1 MTWDLGNQK
10 PLKREPVNQQVLEL
24 EGYLEDVKAKI
35 WLYKFLKENV
45 TFTTEL
51 LTGIELFPFQHMAVK
66 AMMENDY
73 FLGIWSRGMSK
84 CSHYESLVWSERGL
98 KKIID
103 LNIGDKVYTEDG
115 SLQKVINKTIN
126 DEDKTYKITTQH
138 GFISEGLDYHRVL
151 VLTKDLEK
159 VWKFSKDIAEGE
171 YLICRKNFGLNKIQ
185 KNIFDGFKFQNDV
198 KNNNKPKE
206 LNIYGPSLKE
216 WYYFFGLLI
225 GDGCMLE
232 KPYGVSITSID
243 EETKTFLSKFCERL
257 NIHLSKMG
265 NNKDFRLYSKELYF
279 LLTHLGFKKVLAY
292 EKIIPEILLDNSQ
305 ECLTELIK
313 GLFDTD
319 GYASITRNKKK
330 NSITGRIGFT
340 STSKTLANQVHNLLL
355 QFSIVG
361 TNKIS
366 FKGGV
371 SKFQTGEH
379 ECRKAWSVRVTN
391 SLDVRAFYEKI
402 GFNINRKQAKL
413 KELLDNKTFEPC
425 EYLPLVGCYLA
436 KLHKAKSKEGVVFT
450 PNMSKLKIKQAIDRE
465 LLEKDL
471 EWVLEDNLFLSKVE
485 SIEESKAVTVD
496 ITVENKHCYI
506 SDGIVNHN
514 SFSTGIFA
522 LLDAC
527 LNQGVHIGIISKSFR
542 QSKMIFRKI
551 EDIAQDKKAELFQQC
566 IGKVSKSNDEWS
578 MQIGKSRITALPLG
592 DGEKLRGFRFQ
603 RIIID
608 ELLLMPEKV
617 LNEVIMPFLAVVENP
632 TERQRIKDAEDAMI
646 EAGKMTEEE
655 RTEWPSNKMIGLSS
669 ASYKFEYLYK
679 MYQAYENMIFNPGA
693 KNQGRRCIMQFS
705 YDCAPKAL
713 YDENLISQAR
723 GTMSQSQIDREFN
736 AQFTDDSAGYF
747 KISKMAECTIE
758 DGESPAVEVAGEEG
772 AEYILAFDP
781 SWSESETS
789 DDFAIQ
795 VIKLL
800 PEEKKGVV
808 VHSYAL
814 PGTNLKKHIIYF
826 KYLLDHFNIIMI
838 VGDYN
843 GGVQFIN
850 SCNES
855 DIFKKEKLE
864 IGVFEAG
871 LDNPHEYVKDLK
883 EARRNY
889 NLSNKKI
896 CHSRKSV
903 SVWTRSANEMLQ
915 TAFDRKKLYFAATA
929 MDDNY
934 SMQKAKKIPIK
945 DLKFSKYEDEKNV
958 GAKMI
963 DFIEHQKDMIDLTKA
978 ECALI
983 QVSTS
988 AGGTQ
993 SFDLPSNLKR
1003 QKGVDR
1009 PRKDS
1014 YSALVLGNW
1023 GMNIYYDMMNV
1034 PEETNHGFT
1043 PMFI

>member
-1 MTWDLGNQK
+1 MTWDIGNQK
-10 PLKREPVNQQVLEL
+10 PLKRESVNKDIMEL
-24 EGYLEDVKAKI
+24 DGFLQETKAKL

-84 CSHYESLVWSERGL
+84 
-98 KKIID
+98 
-103 LNIGDKVYTEDG
+103 
-115 SLQKVINKTIN
+115 
-126 DEDKTYKITTQH
+126 
-138 GFISEGLDYHRVL
+138 
-151 VLTKDLEK
+151 
-159 VWKFSKDIAEGE
+159 
-171 YLICRKNFGLNKIQ
+171 
-185 KNIFDGFKFQNDV
+185 
-198 KNNNKPKE
+198 
-206 LNIYGPSLKE
+206 
-216 WYYFFGLLI
+216 
-225 GDGCMLE
+225 
-232 KPYGVSITSID
+232 
-243 EETKTFLSKFCERL
+243 
-257 NIHLSKMG
+257 
-265 NNKDFRLYSKELYF
+265 
-279 LLTHLGFKKVLAY
+279 
-292 EKIIPEILLDNSQ
+292 
-305 ECLTELIK
+305 
-313 GLFDTD
+313 
-319 GYASITRNKKK
+319 
-330 NSITGRIGFT
+330 
-340 STSKTLANQVHNLLL
+340 
-355 QFSIVG
+355 
-361 TNKIS
+361 
-366 FKGGV
+366 
-371 SKFQTGEH
+371 
-379 ECRKAWSVRVTN
+379 
-391 SLDVRAFYEKI
+391 
-402 GFNINRKQAKL
+402 
-413 KELLDNKTFEPC
+413 
-425 EYLPLVGCYLA
+425 
-436 KLHKAKSKEGVVFT
+436 
-450 PNMSKLKIKQAIDRE
+450 
-465 LLEKDL
+465 
-471 EWVLEDNLFLSKVE
+471 
-485 SIEESKAVTVD
+485 
-496 ITVENKHCYI
+496 
-506 SDGIVNHN
+506 

-522 LLDAC
+522 LLDAM

-551 EDIAQDKKAELFQQC
+551 EEISLDKKAELFRQC

-617 LNEVIMPFLAVVENP
+617 LNEVITPFLAVVENP
-632 TERQRIKDAEDAMI
+632 TERQKIKDAEDAMI
-646 EAGKMTEEE
+646 KAGKMTEEE
-655 RTEWPSNKMIGLSS
+655 RKEWPSNKMIGLSS

-679 MYQAYENMIFNPGA
+679 LYQQYENMIFNPGA

-713 YDENLISQAR
+713 YDENLISQAK

-747 KISKMAECTIE
+747 KISKMADCTIL
-758 DGESPAVEVAGEEG
+758 DGESPAVEVAGEPG
-772 AEYILAFDP
+772 SEYILAFDP

-800 PEEKKGVV
+800 PEQKKGVV

-814 PGTNLKKHIIYF
+814 PGTNLKKHMTYF

-855 DIFKKEKLE
+855 DMFKKEKLQ
-864 IGVFEAG
+864 IGVFDSK
-871 LDNPHEYVKDLK
+871 LDNPQDYNRDLR
-883 EARRNY
+883 EARRGY
-889 NLSNKKI
+889 NKSSNTI
-896 CHSRKSV
+896 CILRKPV
-903 SVWTRSANEMLQ
+903 SIWIRNANEMLQ
-915 TAFDRKKLYFAATA
+915 TAFDRKKIYFAATA

-934 SMQKAKKIPIK
+934 SLQKSKKIPIK
-945 DLKFSKYEDEKNV
+945 SLKFSKYEDEKNI

-963 DFIEHQKDMIDLTKA
+963 EFIEHQKDMIDLTKA

-988 AGGTQ
+988 AGGNQ

-1023 GMNIYYDMMNV
+1023 GMNIYYDMMEI
-1034 PEETNHGFT
+1034 PENENSGFV

>member
-1 MTWDLGNQK
+1 MSWDVGNQK
-10 PLKREPVNQQVLEL
+10 PLKKEDVNKQVMEL
-24 EGYLEDVKAKI
+24 EGYLEDTKAKI

-45 TFTTEL
+45 TFTTQL

-84 CSHYESLVWSERGL
+84 
-98 KKIID
+98 
-103 LNIGDKVYTEDG
+103 
-115 SLQKVINKTIN
+115 
-126 DEDKTYKITTQH
+126 
-138 GFISEGLDYHRVL
+138 
-151 VLTKDLEK
+151 
-159 VWKFSKDIAEGE
+159 
-171 YLICRKNFGLNKIQ
+171 
-185 KNIFDGFKFQNDV
+185 
-198 KNNNKPKE
+198 
-206 LNIYGPSLKE
+206 
-216 WYYFFGLLI
+216 
-225 GDGCMLE
+225 
-232 KPYGVSITSID
+232 
-243 EETKTFLSKFCERL
+243 
-257 NIHLSKMG
+257 
-265 NNKDFRLYSKELYF
+265 
-279 LLTHLGFKKVLAY
+279 
-292 EKIIPEILLDNSQ
+292 
-305 ECLTELIK
+305 
-313 GLFDTD
+313 
-319 GYASITRNKKK
+319 
-330 NSITGRIGFT
+330 
-340 STSKTLANQVHNLLL
+340 
-355 QFSIVG
+355 
-361 TNKIS
+361 
-366 FKGGV
+366 
-371 SKFQTGEH
+371 
-379 ECRKAWSVRVTN
+379 
-391 SLDVRAFYEKI
+391 
-402 GFNINRKQAKL
+402 
-413 KELLDNKTFEPC
+413 
-425 EYLPLVGCYLA
+425 
-436 KLHKAKSKEGVVFT
+436 
-450 PNMSKLKIKQAIDRE
+450 
-465 LLEKDL
+465 
-471 EWVLEDNLFLSKVE
+471 
-485 SIEESKAVTVD
+485 
-496 ITVENKHCYI
+496 
-506 SDGIVNHN
+506 

-522 LLDAC
+522 LLDAM

-566 IGKVSKSNDEWS
+566 IGKVTKSNDEWS

-646 EAGKMTEEE
+646 KAGKMTEEE

-713 YDENLISQAR
+713 YDENLISQAK

-747 KISKMAECTIE
+747 KISKMADCTIV
-758 DGESPAVEVAGEEG
+758 DGESPCVEVAGDPD
-772 AEYILAFDP
+772 AEYIMAFDP

-795 VIKLL
+795 IIKLI
-800 PEEKKGVV
+800 PEQKKGVI

-814 PGTNLKKHIIYF
+814 PGTNLKKHIIYM
-826 KYLLDHFNIIMI
+826 KYLLQHFNIIMI
-838 VGDYN
+838 AGDYN

-855 DIFKKEKLE
+855 DIFKKEKLK
-864 IGVFEAG
+864 IGVFDA
-871 LDNPHEYVKDLK
+871 DFNNPHDYQKDLR
-883 EARRNY
+883 EARRQY
-889 NLSNKKI
+889 NVNSGTI
-896 CHSRKSV
+896 CILRKPV
-903 SVWTRSANEMLQ
+903 SVWIRNANEMLQ
-915 TAFDRKKLYFAATA
+915 TAFDRKKIYFAATA

-963 DFIEHQKDMIDLTKA
+963 EFIEHQKDMIDLTKA

-983 QVSTS
+983 QVTSS

-1023 GMNIYYDMMNV
+1023 GMNIYYDMMDV
-1034 PEETNHGFT
+1034 PQEDNTTFT

>member
-1 MTWDLGNQK
+1 MSWYTGNQK
-10 PLKREPVNQQVLEL
+10 PLKSEPTNQQVMEL
-24 EGYLEDVKAKI
+24 DGFLQETKAKI

-84 CSHYESLVWSERGL
+84 
-98 KKIID
+98 
-103 LNIGDKVYTEDG
+103 
-115 SLQKVINKTIN
+115 
-126 DEDKTYKITTQH
+126 
-138 GFISEGLDYHRVL
+138 
-151 VLTKDLEK
+151 
-159 VWKFSKDIAEGE
+159 
-171 YLICRKNFGLNKIQ
+171 
-185 KNIFDGFKFQNDV
+185 
-198 KNNNKPKE
+198 
-206 LNIYGPSLKE
+206 
-216 WYYFFGLLI
+216 
-225 GDGCMLE
+225 
-232 KPYGVSITSID
+232 
-243 EETKTFLSKFCERL
+243 
-257 NIHLSKMG
+257 
-265 NNKDFRLYSKELYF
+265 
-279 LLTHLGFKKVLAY
+279 
-292 EKIIPEILLDNSQ
+292 
-305 ECLTELIK
+305 
-313 GLFDTD
+313 
-319 GYASITRNKKK
+319 
-330 NSITGRIGFT
+330 
-340 STSKTLANQVHNLLL
+340 
-355 QFSIVG
+355 
-361 TNKIS
+361 
-366 FKGGV
+366 
-371 SKFQTGEH
+371 
-379 ECRKAWSVRVTN
+379 
-391 SLDVRAFYEKI
+391 
-402 GFNINRKQAKL
+402 
-413 KELLDNKTFEPC
+413 
-425 EYLPLVGCYLA
+425 
-436 KLHKAKSKEGVVFT
+436 
-450 PNMSKLKIKQAIDRE
+450 
-465 LLEKDL
+465 
-471 EWVLEDNLFLSKVE
+471 
-485 SIEESKAVTVD
+485 
-496 ITVENKHCYI
+496 
-506 SDGIVNHN
+506 

-522 LLDAC
+522 LLDAM
-527 LNQGVHIGIISKSFR
+527 LNQGEHIGIISKSFR

-551 EDIAQDKKAELFQQC
+551 EEISKDKKAELFRQC

-578 MQIGKSRITALPLG
+578 MQIGSSRITALPLG

-632 TERQRIKDAEDAMI
+632 TERQKIKDAEDAMI
-646 EAGKMTEEE
+646 NAGKMTEEE

-679 MYQAYENMIFNPGA
+679 LYQQYENMIFNPGA

-713 YDENLISQAR
+713 YDENLISQAK

-747 KISKMAECTIE
+747 KISKMADCTIL
-758 DGESPAVEVAGEEG
+758 DGESPAVEIAGEPG
-772 AEYILAFDP
+772 SEYILAFDP

-800 PEEKKGVV
+800 PEQKKGVV

-814 PGTNLKKHIIYF
+814 PGTNLKKHITYF

-855 DIFKKEKLE
+855 DIFKKEKLQ
-864 IGVFEAG
+864 IGVFDSK
-871 LDNPHEYVKDLK
+871 LDNPQDYHKDLR
-883 EARRNY
+883 EARRGY
-889 NLSNKKI
+889 NKSSNTI
-896 CHSRKSV
+896 CILRKPV
-903 SVWTRSANEMLQ
+903 SIWIRNANEMLQ
-915 TAFDRKKLYFAATA
+915 TAFDRKKIYFAATA

-934 SMQKAKKIPIK
+934 SLQKSKKIPIK
-945 DLKFSKYEDEKNV
+945 SLKFSKYEDEKNI

-963 DFIEHQKDMIDLTKA
+963 EFIEHQKDMIDLTKA

-988 AGGTQ
+988 AGGNQ

-1023 GMNIYYDMMNV
+1023 GMNIYYDMMEI
-1034 PEETNHGFT
+1034 PENQNSGFT

>member
-10 PLKREPVNQQVLEL
+10 PLKKESINDQIMEL
-24 EGYLEDVKAKI
+24 DGYLDDVKAKL

-84 CSHYESLVWSERGL
+84 
-98 KKIID
+98 
-103 LNIGDKVYTEDG
+103 
-115 SLQKVINKTIN
+115 
-126 DEDKTYKITTQH
+126 
-138 GFISEGLDYHRVL
+138 
-151 VLTKDLEK
+151 
-159 VWKFSKDIAEGE
+159 
-171 YLICRKNFGLNKIQ
+171 
-185 KNIFDGFKFQNDV
+185 
-198 KNNNKPKE
+198 
-206 LNIYGPSLKE
+206 
-216 WYYFFGLLI
+216 
-225 GDGCMLE
+225 
-232 KPYGVSITSID
+232 
-243 EETKTFLSKFCERL
+243 
-257 NIHLSKMG
+257 
-265 NNKDFRLYSKELYF
+265 
-279 LLTHLGFKKVLAY
+279 
-292 EKIIPEILLDNSQ
+292 
-305 ECLTELIK
+305 
-313 GLFDTD
+313 
-319 GYASITRNKKK
+319 
-330 NSITGRIGFT
+330 
-340 STSKTLANQVHNLLL
+340 
-355 QFSIVG
+355 
-361 TNKIS
+361 
-366 FKGGV
+366 
-371 SKFQTGEH
+371 
-379 ECRKAWSVRVTN
+379 
-391 SLDVRAFYEKI
+391 
-402 GFNINRKQAKL
+402 
-413 KELLDNKTFEPC
+413 
-425 EYLPLVGCYLA
+425 
-436 KLHKAKSKEGVVFT
+436 
-450 PNMSKLKIKQAIDRE
+450 
-465 LLEKDL
+465 
-471 EWVLEDNLFLSKVE
+471 
-485 SIEESKAVTVD
+485 
-496 ITVENKHCYI
+496 
-506 SDGIVNHN
+506 

-522 LLDAC
+522 LLDAM

-551 EDIAQDKKAELFQQC
+551 EDISLDKKAELFQQC
-566 IGKVSKSNDEWS
+566 IGKVTKSNDEWS

-632 TERQRIKDAEDAMI
+632 TERQKIKDAEDAMI
-646 EAGKMTEEE
+646 KTGKMTEDE

-693 KNQGRRCIMQFS
+693 KNKGRRCIMQFS

-713 YDENLISQAR
+713 YDENLISQAK
-723 GTMSQSQIDREFN
+723 GSMSQSQIDREFN

-758 DGESPAVEVAGEEG
+758 DGQSPAVEVCGEEG
-772 AEYILAFDP
+772 SEYIMAFDP

-800 PEEKKGVV
+800 PEKKKGVV
-808 VHSYAL
+808 IHSYAL
-814 PGTNLKKHIIYF
+814 PGTNLKKHITYF
-826 KYLLDHFNIIMI
+826 KYILDHFNIIMI

-855 DIFKKEKLE
+855 DMFKKEKLE
-864 IGVFEAG
+864 IGVFDPK
-871 LDNPHEYVKDLK
+871 LDNPHDYEKDLRD
-883 EARRNY
+883 ARRSY
-889 NLSNKKI
+889 NKSSNTI
-896 CHSRKSV
+896 CILRKPV
-903 SVWTRSANEMLQ
+903 SNWIRSANEMLQ

-934 SMQKAKKIPIK
+934 STQRAKKIPIK
-945 DLKFSKYEDEKNV
+945 NLKFSKYEDEKNV

-963 DFIEHQKDMIDLTKA
+963 EFIEHQKDMIDLTKA

-983 QVSTS
+983 QVTSST
-988 AGGTQ
+988 GGTQ

-1023 GMNIYYDMMNV
+1023 GMNIYYDMIEI
-1034 PEETNHGFT
+1034 PEEQNYGFT

>member
-1 MTWDLGNQK
+1 MTWDIGNQK
-10 PLKREPVNQQVLEL
+10 PLKRESVNKDIMEL
-24 EGYLEDVKAKI
+24 DGFLQETKAKL

-84 CSHYESLVWSERGL
+84 
-98 KKIID
+98 
-103 LNIGDKVYTEDG
+103 
-115 SLQKVINKTIN
+115 
-126 DEDKTYKITTQH
+126 
-138 GFISEGLDYHRVL
+138 
-151 VLTKDLEK
+151 
-159 VWKFSKDIAEGE
+159 
-171 YLICRKNFGLNKIQ
+171 
-185 KNIFDGFKFQNDV
+185 
-198 KNNNKPKE
+198 
-206 LNIYGPSLKE
+206 
-216 WYYFFGLLI
+216 
-225 GDGCMLE
+225 
-232 KPYGVSITSID
+232 
-243 EETKTFLSKFCERL
+243 
-257 NIHLSKMG
+257 
-265 NNKDFRLYSKELYF
+265 
-279 LLTHLGFKKVLAY
+279 
-292 EKIIPEILLDNSQ
+292 
-305 ECLTELIK
+305 
-313 GLFDTD
+313 
-319 GYASITRNKKK
+319 
-330 NSITGRIGFT
+330 
-340 STSKTLANQVHNLLL
+340 
-355 QFSIVG
+355 
-361 TNKIS
+361 
-366 FKGGV
+366 
-371 SKFQTGEH
+371 
-379 ECRKAWSVRVTN
+379 
-391 SLDVRAFYEKI
+391 
-402 GFNINRKQAKL
+402 
-413 KELLDNKTFEPC
+413 
-425 EYLPLVGCYLA
+425 
-436 KLHKAKSKEGVVFT
+436 
-450 PNMSKLKIKQAIDRE
+450 
-465 LLEKDL
+465 
-471 EWVLEDNLFLSKVE
+471 
-485 SIEESKAVTVD
+485 
-496 ITVENKHCYI
+496 
-506 SDGIVNHN
+506 

-522 LLDAC
+522 LLDAM

-551 EDIAQDKKAELFQQC
+551 EEISLDKKAELFRQC

-578 MQIGKSRITALPLG
+578 MQIGSSRITALPLG

-617 LNEVIMPFLAVVENP
+617 LNEVITPFLAVVENP
-632 TERQRIKDAEDAMI
+632 TERQKIKDAEDAMI
-646 EAGKMTEEE
+646 KAGKMTEEE
-655 RTEWPSNKMIGLSS
+655 RKEWPSNKMIGLSS

-679 MYQAYENMIFNPGA
+679 LYQQYENMIFNPGA

-713 YDENLISQAR
+713 YDENLISQAK

-747 KISKMAECTIE
+747 KISKMADCTIL
-758 DGESPAVEVAGEEG
+758 DGESPAVEVAGEPG
-772 AEYILAFDP
+772 SEYILAFDP

-800 PEEKKGVV
+800 PEQKKGVV

-814 PGTNLKKHIIYF
+814 PGTNLKKHMTYF

-838 VGDYN
+838 VGEYN
-843 GGVQFIN
+843 GGVHFIN

-855 DIFKKEKLE
+855 DMFKKEKLQ
-864 IGVFEAG
+864 IGVFDSK
-871 LDNPHEYVKDLK
+871 LDNPQDYNRDLR
-883 EARRNY
+883 EARRGY
-889 NLSNKKI
+889 NKSSNTI
-896 CHSRKSV
+896 CILRKPV
-903 SVWTRSANEMLQ
+903 SIWIRNANEMLQ
-915 TAFDRKKLYFAATA
+915 TAFDRKKIYFAATA

-934 SMQKAKKIPIK
+934 SLQKSKKIPIK
-945 DLKFSKYEDEKNV
+945 SLKFSKYEDEKNI

-963 DFIEHQKDMIDLTKA
+963 EFIEHQKDMIDLTKA

-988 AGGTQ
+988 AGGNQ

-1023 GMNIYYDMMNV
+1023 GMNIYYDMMEI
-1034 PEETNHGFT
+1034 PENENSGFV

>member
-1 MTWDLGNQK
+1 MSWELGKQK
-10 PLKREPVNQQVLEL
+10 PLKREPINQQILDT
-24 EGYLEDVKAKI
+24 EGYLEDTKAKI
-35 WLYKFLKENV
+35 LLYKFLKDNV
-45 TFTTEL
+45 TFTTQL

-73 FLGIWSRGMSK
+73 FLGVWCLDENEYVLTRDGFKKIKNVSVGEQVRSRKELNIVSDKWANPKEDGLYIETASGESFKAKLGHRVLTYKDGEFEFKKIQDLTKDDYMPVKLGTEQWGDKDITKDSEIKNSPYLFYMLGYVLGDGWINEDGVNYCSECYEVHSTIKNFIDENGYKSYSRQRSENLSFYEYAIFNRKLVKYIENLGWDISKKSKDKVIADSLLEAPKNYLCALIGGLFDADGYASFLEMSSKVGLKSTSLEMLRQVKMLLNNMGVESNLRQSGENNGIPYYDLVLANDHNSLKKFQEYIDFIVPHKKQNLEKIISRSKTRNYQNKMVPGLGEMLKSEGSYKTIMGERGNWGNNFSQNRFDDVVNLSDEKSEILREIKEEGIVFSRIKTIEPCETVSVDITVEGEENYIGNGLVHHNSRGMSK
-84 CSHYESLVWSERGL
+84 
-98 KKIID
+98 
-103 LNIGDKVYTEDG
+103 
-115 SLQKVINKTIN
+115 
-126 DEDKTYKITTQH
+126 
-138 GFISEGLDYHRVL
+138 
-151 VLTKDLEK
+151 
-159 VWKFSKDIAEGE
+159 
-171 YLICRKNFGLNKIQ
+171 
-185 KNIFDGFKFQNDV
+185 
-198 KNNNKPKE
+198 
-206 LNIYGPSLKE
+206 
-216 WYYFFGLLI
+216 
-225 GDGCMLE
+225 
-232 KPYGVSITSID
+232 
-243 EETKTFLSKFCERL
+243 
-257 NIHLSKMG
+257 
-265 NNKDFRLYSKELYF
+265 
-279 LLTHLGFKKVLAY
+279 
-292 EKIIPEILLDNSQ
+292 
-305 ECLTELIK
+305 
-313 GLFDTD
+313 
-319 GYASITRNKKK
+319 
-330 NSITGRIGFT
+330 
-340 STSKTLANQVHNLLL
+340 
-355 QFSIVG
+355 
-361 TNKIS
+361 
-366 FKGGV
+366 
-371 SKFQTGEH
+371 
-379 ECRKAWSVRVTN
+379 
-391 SLDVRAFYEKI
+391 
-402 GFNINRKQAKL
+402 
-413 KELLDNKTFEPC
+413 
-425 EYLPLVGCYLA
+425 
-436 KLHKAKSKEGVVFT
+436 
-450 PNMSKLKIKQAIDRE
+450 
-465 LLEKDL
+465 
-471 EWVLEDNLFLSKVE
+471 
-485 SIEESKAVTVD
+485 
-496 ITVENKHCYI
+496 
-506 SDGIVNHN
+506 

-522 LLDAC
+522 LLDAM

-551 EDIAQDKKAELFQQC
+551 EDIAQDKKAELFRQC

-578 MQIGKSRITALPLG
+578 MQIGSSRITALPLG

-632 TERQRIKDAEDAMI
+632 TERQKIRDAEDAMI
-646 EAGKMTEEE
+646 AAGKMKEEE

-758 DGESPAVEVAGEEG
+758 DGESPSIEVAGEEG

-781 SWSESETS
+781 SWSESEAS

-800 PEEKKGVV
+800 PEQKKGVL

-814 PGTNLKKHIIYF
+814 PGTNLKKHMTYF
-826 KYLLDHFNIIMI
+826 KYILDHFNVIMI

-855 DIFKKEKLE
+855 DLFKKDKLK
-864 IGVFEAG
+864 IRTFDAG
-871 LDNPHEYVKDLK
+871 LDNPHDYTKDLK
-883 EARRNY
+883 EARRQY
-889 NLSNKKI
+889 NVSDNTI
-896 CHSRKSV
+896 CYLRKPT
-903 SVWTRSANEMLQ
+903 SVWIRNGNEMLQ
-915 TAFDRKKLYFAATA
+915 TAFDRKRLYFAATA

-945 DLKFSKYEDEKNV
+945 DLKFSKYEDEKNI

-983 QVSTS
+983 QVSS
-988 AGGTQ
+988 SSGGTQ

-1009 PRKDS
+1009 ARKDS

-1034 PEETNHGFT
+1034 PQESNQGFT

>member
-1 MTWDLGNQK
+1 MSWDIGNQK
-10 PLKREPVNQQVLEL
+10 RLKKEPINQQVMDL
-24 EGYLEDVKAKI
+24 EGYLEDTQAKI

-73 FLGIWSRGMSK
+73 FLGIWCLDENEYVLTRDGFKKIKNVSVGEQVHSRKELNIVSDKWTNPKEDGLYIKTASGESFKAKLGHRVLTYKDGEFEFKKIQDLTKDDCLPVKLGTEQWGDKDITKDSEIKNSPYLFYMLGYVLGDGWISEDGVNYCSECSEVQSAIKNFIDENGYKSYSRQRSENLSFYEYAIFNRKLVKYIENLGWDISKKSKDKVIADSLLEAPKNDLCALIGGLFDADGYASFLEMSSKVGLKSTALEMLRQVKMLLNNMGVESNLRQSGENNKIPYYDLVLANDYNSLKRFQEYIDFIVPHKKQNLEKIIARSKTRNYQNKMVPGLGEMLKSEGSYRTIMDERGNWGNNFSQNRFDDVVNLSDEKSEILRAIKQEGVVFSRIKTIEPCETVSVDITVEGEENYIGNGLVHHNSRGMSK
-84 CSHYESLVWSERGL
+84 
-98 KKIID
+98 
-103 LNIGDKVYTEDG
+103 
-115 SLQKVINKTIN
+115 
-126 DEDKTYKITTQH
+126 
-138 GFISEGLDYHRVL
+138 
-151 VLTKDLEK
+151 
-159 VWKFSKDIAEGE
+159 
-171 YLICRKNFGLNKIQ
+171 
-185 KNIFDGFKFQNDV
+185 
-198 KNNNKPKE
+198 
-206 LNIYGPSLKE
+206 
-216 WYYFFGLLI
+216 
-225 GDGCMLE
+225 
-232 KPYGVSITSID
+232 
-243 EETKTFLSKFCERL
+243 
-257 NIHLSKMG
+257 
-265 NNKDFRLYSKELYF
+265 
-279 LLTHLGFKKVLAY
+279 
-292 EKIIPEILLDNSQ
+292 
-305 ECLTELIK
+305 
-313 GLFDTD
+313 
-319 GYASITRNKKK
+319 
-330 NSITGRIGFT
+330 
-340 STSKTLANQVHNLLL
+340 
-355 QFSIVG
+355 
-361 TNKIS
+361 
-366 FKGGV
+366 
-371 SKFQTGEH
+371 
-379 ECRKAWSVRVTN
+379 
-391 SLDVRAFYEKI
+391 
-402 GFNINRKQAKL
+402 
-413 KELLDNKTFEPC
+413 
-425 EYLPLVGCYLA
+425 
-436 KLHKAKSKEGVVFT
+436 
-450 PNMSKLKIKQAIDRE
+450 
-465 LLEKDL
+465 
-471 EWVLEDNLFLSKVE
+471 
-485 SIEESKAVTVD
+485 
-496 ITVENKHCYI
+496 
-506 SDGIVNHN
+506 

-522 LLDAC
+522 LLDAMM
-527 LNQGVHIGIISKSFR
+527 NQGVHIGIISKSFR

-551 EDIAQDKKAELFQQC
+551 EDISQDPKAELFRQC

-632 TERQRIKDAEDAMI
+632 TERQKIKDAEDAMI

-679 MYQAYENMIFNPGA
+679 MYQAYENMVFNPGA
-693 KNQGRRCIMQFS
+693 KNEGRRCIMQFS

-772 AEYILAFDP
+772 SEYILAFDP
-781 SWSESETS
+781 SWSESEAS

-795 VIKLL
+795 LIKLI
-800 PEEKKGVV
+800 PEEKKGVI

-814 PGTNLKKHIIYF
+814 PGTNLKKHMTYF
-826 KYLLDHFNIIMI
+826 KYLMDHFNVIMI

-855 DIFKKEKLE
+855 DLFKRDKLE
-864 IGVFEAG
+864 IGVFDAG
-871 LDNPHEYVKDLK
+871 LDNPHDYIKDLK
-883 EARRNY
+883 EARRSY
-889 NLSNKKI
+889 NVSNKTI
-896 CHSRKSV
+896 CYLRKPT
-903 SVWTRSANEMLQ
+903 SVWIRNGNEMLQ

-934 SMQKAKKIPIK
+934 SIQKAKKIPIK
-945 DLKFSKYEDEKNV
+945 ELKFSKYEDEKNN

-963 DFIEHQKDMIDLTKA
+963 EFIEHQKDMIDLTKA

-983 QVSTS
+983 QVTSS

-1023 GMNIYYDMMNV
+1023 GMNIYYDMINIQ
-1034 PEETNHGFT
+1034 EESHSGFT

>member
-1 MTWDLGNQK
+1 MSWELGNQK
-10 PLKREPVNQQVLEL
+10 PLKREPINQQILET
-24 EGYLEDVKAKI
+24 EGYLDDTKAKI
-35 WLYKFLKENV
+35 LLYKFLKENV
-45 TFTTEL
+45 TFTTQL

-73 FLGIWSRGMSK
+73 FLGIWCLDENEYVLTRDGFKKIKNVSVGEQVRSRKGLNIVSDKWKNPKESGLYIETKSGESFKAKLGHRVLTYKNGEFKFKKIQELTKDDYLPIKLGTEQWGDEDVTKDSKIKNSQYLFYMLGYVLGDGWISKDGVNYCTECSEVHDTIKNFIDENGYKSYSRQRSKNLSFYEYAIFNRELVKFVESLGWDISKKSKDKVIADFLLEAPKNDLCALIGGLFDADGYASFLKTSSKVGLKSTALEMLRQVKMLLNNIGVESNLRQSGENNGVPYYDLVLANDHDSLKKFQKYIDFIVPHKKQNLEKIIARSETRNYQNKMVPSLGEMLKSEGSYKTVMGERGNWGYGFSQNRFGDAVNLSDEKSEILKAIKKEGVVFSKIKTIEPCQTVSVDITVQGEENYIGNGLVHHNSRGMSK
-84 CSHYESLVWSERGL
+84 
-98 KKIID
+98 
-103 LNIGDKVYTEDG
+103 
-115 SLQKVINKTIN
+115 
-126 DEDKTYKITTQH
+126 
-138 GFISEGLDYHRVL
+138 
-151 VLTKDLEK
+151 
-159 VWKFSKDIAEGE
+159 
-171 YLICRKNFGLNKIQ
+171 
-185 KNIFDGFKFQNDV
+185 
-198 KNNNKPKE
+198 
-206 LNIYGPSLKE
+206 
-216 WYYFFGLLI
+216 
-225 GDGCMLE
+225 
-232 KPYGVSITSID
+232 
-243 EETKTFLSKFCERL
+243 
-257 NIHLSKMG
+257 
-265 NNKDFRLYSKELYF
+265 
-279 LLTHLGFKKVLAY
+279 
-292 EKIIPEILLDNSQ
+292 
-305 ECLTELIK
+305 
-313 GLFDTD
+313 
-319 GYASITRNKKK
+319 
-330 NSITGRIGFT
+330 
-340 STSKTLANQVHNLLL
+340 
-355 QFSIVG
+355 
-361 TNKIS
+361 
-366 FKGGV
+366 
-371 SKFQTGEH
+371 
-379 ECRKAWSVRVTN
+379 
-391 SLDVRAFYEKI
+391 
-402 GFNINRKQAKL
+402 
-413 KELLDNKTFEPC
+413 
-425 EYLPLVGCYLA
+425 
-436 KLHKAKSKEGVVFT
+436 
-450 PNMSKLKIKQAIDRE
+450 
-465 LLEKDL
+465 
-471 EWVLEDNLFLSKVE
+471 
-485 SIEESKAVTVD
+485 
-496 ITVENKHCYI
+496 
-506 SDGIVNHN
+506 
-514 SFSTGIFA
+514 SFSSGIFA
-522 LLDAC
+522 MLDAC
-527 LNQGVHIGIISKSFR
+527 IHQGVHIGIISKSFR

-566 IGKVSKSNDEWS
+566 LGKVSKSNDEWS
-578 MQIGKSRITALPLG
+578 MQIGASRITALPLG

-632 TERQRIKDAEDAMI
+632 TERQKIRDAEDAMI
-646 EAGKMTEEE
+646 AAGKMKEEE

-679 MYQAYENMIFNPGA
+679 TYQAYENMIFNPGA

-758 DGESPAVEVAGEEG
+758 DGESPSIEVAGEEG

-781 SWSESETS
+781 SWSESEAS

-800 PEEKKGVV
+800 PEQKKGVL

-814 PGTNLKKHIIYF
+814 PGTNLKKHMTYF
-826 KYLLDHFNIIMI
+826 KYILDHFNVIMI

-855 DIFKKEKLE
+855 DLFKKDKLK
-864 IGVFEAG
+864 IRTFDAG
-871 LDNPHEYVKDLK
+871 LDNPHDYTKDLK
-883 EARRNY
+883 EARRQY
-889 NLSNKKI
+889 NVSDNTI
-896 CHSRKSV
+896 CYLRKPT
-903 SVWTRSANEMLQ
+903 SVWIRNGNEMLQ
-915 TAFDRKKLYFAATA
+915 TAFDRKRLYFAATA

-934 SMQKAKKIPIK
+934 SIQKAKKIPIK
-945 DLKFSKYEDEKNV
+945 DLKFSKYEDEKNI

-983 QVSTS
+983 QVSS
-988 AGGTQ
+988 SSGGTQ

-1009 PRKDS
+1009 ARKDS

-1034 PEETNHGFT
+1034 PQESNQGFT

>member
-1 MTWDLGNQK
+1 MTWDIGNQK
-10 PLKREPVNQQVLEL
+10 PLKRESVNKDIMEL
-24 EGYLEDVKAKI
+24 DGFLQETKAKL

-84 CSHYESLVWSERGL
+84 
-98 KKIID
+98 
-103 LNIGDKVYTEDG
+103 
-115 SLQKVINKTIN
+115 
-126 DEDKTYKITTQH
+126 
-138 GFISEGLDYHRVL
+138 
-151 VLTKDLEK
+151 
-159 VWKFSKDIAEGE
+159 
-171 YLICRKNFGLNKIQ
+171 
-185 KNIFDGFKFQNDV
+185 
-198 KNNNKPKE
+198 
-206 LNIYGPSLKE
+206 
-216 WYYFFGLLI
+216 
-225 GDGCMLE
+225 
-232 KPYGVSITSID
+232 
-243 EETKTFLSKFCERL
+243 
-257 NIHLSKMG
+257 
-265 NNKDFRLYSKELYF
+265 
-279 LLTHLGFKKVLAY
+279 
-292 EKIIPEILLDNSQ
+292 
-305 ECLTELIK
+305 
-313 GLFDTD
+313 
-319 GYASITRNKKK
+319 
-330 NSITGRIGFT
+330 
-340 STSKTLANQVHNLLL
+340 
-355 QFSIVG
+355 
-361 TNKIS
+361 
-366 FKGGV
+366 
-371 SKFQTGEH
+371 
-379 ECRKAWSVRVTN
+379 
-391 SLDVRAFYEKI
+391 
-402 GFNINRKQAKL
+402 
-413 KELLDNKTFEPC
+413 
-425 EYLPLVGCYLA
+425 
-436 KLHKAKSKEGVVFT
+436 
-450 PNMSKLKIKQAIDRE
+450 
-465 LLEKDL
+465 
-471 EWVLEDNLFLSKVE
+471 
-485 SIEESKAVTVD
+485 
-496 ITVENKHCYI
+496 
-506 SDGIVNHN
+506 

-522 LLDAC
+522 LLDAM

-551 EDIAQDKKAELFQQC
+551 EEISLDKKAELFRQC

-578 MQIGKSRITALPLG
+578 MQIGSSRITALPLG

-617 LNEVIMPFLAVVENP
+617 LNEVITPFLAVVENP
-632 TERQRIKDAEDAMI
+632 TERQKIKDAEDAMI
-646 EAGKMTEEE
+646 KAGKMTEEE
-655 RTEWPSNKMIGLSS
+655 RKEWPSNKMIGLSS

-679 MYQAYENMIFNPGA
+679 LYQQYENMIFNPGA

-713 YDENLISQAR
+713 YDENLISQAK

-747 KISKMAECTIE
+747 KISKMADCTIL
-758 DGESPAVEVAGEEG
+758 DGESPAVEVAGEPG
-772 AEYILAFDP
+772 SEYILAFDP

-800 PEEKKGVV
+800 PEQKKGVV

-814 PGTNLKKHIIYF
+814 PGTNLKKHMTYF

-855 DIFKKEKLE
+855 DMFKKEKLQ
-864 IGVFEAG
+864 IGVFDSK
-871 LDNPHEYVKDLK
+871 LDNPQDYNRDLR
-883 EARRNY
+883 EARRGY
-889 NLSNKKI
+889 NKSSNTI
-896 CHSRKSV
+896 CILRKPV
-903 SVWTRSANEMLQ
+903 SIWIRNANEMLQ
-915 TAFDRKKLYFAATA
+915 TAFDRKKIYFAATA

-934 SMQKAKKIPIK
+934 SLQKSKKIPIK
-945 DLKFSKYEDEKNV
+945 SLKFSKYEDEKNI

-963 DFIEHQKDMIDLTKA
+963 EFIEHQKDMIDLTKA

-988 AGGTQ
+988 AGGNQ

-1014 YSALVLGNW
+1014 YSALVLANW
-1023 GMNIYYDMMNV
+1023 GMNIYYDMMEI
-1034 PEETNHGFT
+1034 PENENSGFV

>member
-1 MTWDLGNQK
+1 MTWDIGNQK
-10 PLKREPVNQQVLEL
+10 PLKRESVNKDIMEL
-24 EGYLEDVKAKI
+24 DGFLQETKAKL

-84 CSHYESLVWSERGL
+84 
-98 KKIID
+98 
-103 LNIGDKVYTEDG
+103 
-115 SLQKVINKTIN
+115 
-126 DEDKTYKITTQH
+126 
-138 GFISEGLDYHRVL
+138 
-151 VLTKDLEK
+151 
-159 VWKFSKDIAEGE
+159 
-171 YLICRKNFGLNKIQ
+171 
-185 KNIFDGFKFQNDV
+185 
-198 KNNNKPKE
+198 
-206 LNIYGPSLKE
+206 
-216 WYYFFGLLI
+216 
-225 GDGCMLE
+225 
-232 KPYGVSITSID
+232 
-243 EETKTFLSKFCERL
+243 
-257 NIHLSKMG
+257 
-265 NNKDFRLYSKELYF
+265 
-279 LLTHLGFKKVLAY
+279 
-292 EKIIPEILLDNSQ
+292 
-305 ECLTELIK
+305 
-313 GLFDTD
+313 
-319 GYASITRNKKK
+319 
-330 NSITGRIGFT
+330 
-340 STSKTLANQVHNLLL
+340 
-355 QFSIVG
+355 
-361 TNKIS
+361 
-366 FKGGV
+366 
-371 SKFQTGEH
+371 
-379 ECRKAWSVRVTN
+379 
-391 SLDVRAFYEKI
+391 
-402 GFNINRKQAKL
+402 
-413 KELLDNKTFEPC
+413 
-425 EYLPLVGCYLA
+425 
-436 KLHKAKSKEGVVFT
+436 
-450 PNMSKLKIKQAIDRE
+450 
-465 LLEKDL
+465 
-471 EWVLEDNLFLSKVE
+471 
-485 SIEESKAVTVD
+485 
-496 ITVENKHCYI
+496 
-506 SDGIVNHN
+506 

-522 LLDAC
+522 LLDAM

-551 EDIAQDKKAELFQQC
+551 EEISLDKKAELFRQC

-578 MQIGKSRITALPLG
+578 MQIGSSRITALPLG

-617 LNEVIMPFLAVVENP
+617 LNEVITPFLAVVENP
-632 TERQRIKDAEDAMI
+632 TERQKIKDAEDAMI
-646 EAGKMTEEE
+646 KAGKMTEEE
-655 RTEWPSNKMIGLSS
+655 RKEWPSNKMIGLSS

-679 MYQAYENMIFNPGA
+679 LYQQYENMIFNPGA

-713 YDENLISQAR
+713 YDENLISQAK

-747 KISKMAECTIE
+747 KISKMADCTIL
-758 DGESPAVEVAGEEG
+758 DGESPAVEVAGEPG
-772 AEYILAFDP
+772 SEYILAFDP

-800 PEEKKGVV
+800 PEQKKGVV

-814 PGTNLKKHIIYF
+814 PGTNLKKHMTYF

-855 DIFKKEKLE
+855 DMFKKEKLQ
-864 IGVFEAG
+864 IGVFDSK
-871 LDNPHEYVKDLK
+871 LDNPQDYNRDLR
-883 EARRNY
+883 EARRGY
-889 NLSNKKI
+889 NKSSNTI
-896 CHSRKSV
+896 CILRKPV
-903 SVWTRSANEMLQ
+903 SIWIRNANEMFQ
-915 TAFDRKKLYFAATA
+915 TAFDRKKIYFAATA

-934 SMQKAKKIPIK
+934 SLQKSKKIPIK
-945 DLKFSKYEDEKNV
+945 SLKFSKYEDEKNI

-963 DFIEHQKDMIDLTKA
+963 EFIEHQKDMIDLTKA

-988 AGGTQ
+988 AGGNQ

-1023 GMNIYYDMMNV
+1023 GMNIYYDMMEI
-1034 PEETNHGFT
+1034 PENENSGFV

>member
-1 MTWDLGNQK
+1 MSWDIGNQK
-10 PLKREPVNQQVLEL
+10 RLKKEPINQQVMDL
-24 EGYLEDVKAKI
+24 EGYLEDTQAKI

-84 CSHYESLVWSERGL
+84 
-98 KKIID
+98 
-103 LNIGDKVYTEDG
+103 
-115 SLQKVINKTIN
+115 
-126 DEDKTYKITTQH
+126 
-138 GFISEGLDYHRVL
+138 
-151 VLTKDLEK
+151 
-159 VWKFSKDIAEGE
+159 
-171 YLICRKNFGLNKIQ
+171 
-185 KNIFDGFKFQNDV
+185 
-198 KNNNKPKE
+198 
-206 LNIYGPSLKE
+206 
-216 WYYFFGLLI
+216 
-225 GDGCMLE
+225 
-232 KPYGVSITSID
+232 
-243 EETKTFLSKFCERL
+243 
-257 NIHLSKMG
+257 
-265 NNKDFRLYSKELYF
+265 
-279 LLTHLGFKKVLAY
+279 
-292 EKIIPEILLDNSQ
+292 
-305 ECLTELIK
+305 
-313 GLFDTD
+313 
-319 GYASITRNKKK
+319 
-330 NSITGRIGFT
+330 
-340 STSKTLANQVHNLLL
+340 
-355 QFSIVG
+355 
-361 TNKIS
+361 
-366 FKGGV
+366 
-371 SKFQTGEH
+371 
-379 ECRKAWSVRVTN
+379 
-391 SLDVRAFYEKI
+391 
-402 GFNINRKQAKL
+402 
-413 KELLDNKTFEPC
+413 
-425 EYLPLVGCYLA
+425 
-436 KLHKAKSKEGVVFT
+436 
-450 PNMSKLKIKQAIDRE
+450 
-465 LLEKDL
+465 
-471 EWVLEDNLFLSKVE
+471 
-485 SIEESKAVTVD
+485 
-496 ITVENKHCYI
+496 
-506 SDGIVNHN
+506 

-522 LLDAC
+522 LLDAMM
-527 LNQGVHIGIISKSFR
+527 NQGVHIGIISKSFR

-551 EDIAQDKKAELFQQC
+551 EDISQDAKAELFKQC

-632 TERQRIKDAEDAMI
+632 TERQKIKDAEDAMI

-679 MYQAYENMIFNPGA
+679 MYQAYENMVFNPGA
-693 KNQGRRCIMQFS
+693 KNEGRRCIMQFS

-772 AEYILAFDP
+772 SEYILAFDP
-781 SWSESETS
+781 SWSESEAS

-795 VIKLL
+795 LIKLI
-800 PEEKKGVV
+800 PEEKKGVI

-814 PGTNLKKHIIYF
+814 PGTNLKKHMTYF
-826 KYLLDHFNIIMI
+826 KYLMDHFNVIMI

-855 DIFKKEKLE
+855 DLFKRDKLE
-864 IGVFEAG
+864 IGVFDAG
-871 LDNPHEYVKDLK
+871 LDNPHDYIKDLK
-883 EARRNY
+883 EARRSY
-889 NLSNKKI
+889 NVSNKTI
-896 CHSRKSV
+896 CYLRKPT
-903 SVWTRSANEMLQ
+903 SVWIRNGNEMLQ

-934 SMQKAKKIPIK
+934 SIQKAKKIPIK
-945 DLKFSKYEDEKNV
+945 ELKFSKYEDEKNN

-963 DFIEHQKDMIDLTKA
+963 EFIEHQKDMIDLTKA

-983 QVSTS
+983 QVTSS

-1023 GMNIYYDMMNV
+1023 GMNIYYDMINI
-1034 PEETNHGFT
+1034 PEESHSGFT

>member
-1 MTWDLGNQK
+1 MSWELGKQK
-10 PLKREPVNQQVLEL
+10 PLKREDVNKQVMDL
-24 EGYLEDVKAKI
+24 EGYLEDTKAKI

-45 TFTTEL
+45 TFTTQL

-73 FLGIWSRGMSK
+73 FLGIWCLDENEYVLTRDGFKKIKNISVGEKVRSRKELNVVSDKWTNPKEDGLYIQTESGESFKAKLGHKVLIYKDGEFEFKKIQDLTKDDYLPVKLATEQWGVKDITKDSEIKNSPYLFYMLGYVLGDGWINEDGVNYCSECSEVHSTIKNFIDDNGYKTYSRQRSENLSFYEYAIFNRELVKFVQSLDWDISKKSKEKVIPDSILEAPKNDLCALIGGLFDADGYASFLETSSKVGLKSTALEMLRQVKMLLNNMGVESNLRKSGENNGIPYYDLVLANDYNSLKRFQEYIDFIIPHKKQNLEKIIARSETRNYQNKMVPGLGEMLKSEGSYKTIMGERGNWGNNFSQNRFDNVANLSDEKSEILKAIKKEGVVFSRIKTIKPCETVSVDITVEGEENYIGNGLVHHNSRGMSK
-84 CSHYESLVWSERGL
+84 
-98 KKIID
+98 
-103 LNIGDKVYTEDG
+103 
-115 SLQKVINKTIN
+115 
-126 DEDKTYKITTQH
+126 
-138 GFISEGLDYHRVL
+138 
-151 VLTKDLEK
+151 
-159 VWKFSKDIAEGE
+159 
-171 YLICRKNFGLNKIQ
+171 
-185 KNIFDGFKFQNDV
+185 
-198 KNNNKPKE
+198 
-206 LNIYGPSLKE
+206 
-216 WYYFFGLLI
+216 
-225 GDGCMLE
+225 
-232 KPYGVSITSID
+232 
-243 EETKTFLSKFCERL
+243 
-257 NIHLSKMG
+257 
-265 NNKDFRLYSKELYF
+265 
-279 LLTHLGFKKVLAY
+279 
-292 EKIIPEILLDNSQ
+292 
-305 ECLTELIK
+305 
-313 GLFDTD
+313 
-319 GYASITRNKKK
+319 
-330 NSITGRIGFT
+330 
-340 STSKTLANQVHNLLL
+340 
-355 QFSIVG
+355 
-361 TNKIS
+361 
-366 FKGGV
+366 
-371 SKFQTGEH
+371 
-379 ECRKAWSVRVTN
+379 
-391 SLDVRAFYEKI
+391 
-402 GFNINRKQAKL
+402 
-413 KELLDNKTFEPC
+413 
-425 EYLPLVGCYLA
+425 
-436 KLHKAKSKEGVVFT
+436 
-450 PNMSKLKIKQAIDRE
+450 
-465 LLEKDL
+465 
-471 EWVLEDNLFLSKVE
+471 
-485 SIEESKAVTVD
+485 
-496 ITVENKHCYI
+496 
-506 SDGIVNHN
+506 

-522 LLDAC
+522 LLDAM

-551 EDIAQDKKAELFQQC
+551 EDIAQDKKAELFRQC

-578 MQIGKSRITALPLG
+578 MQIGSSRITALPLG

-632 TERQRIKDAEDAMI
+632 TERQKIRDAENAMI
-646 EAGKMTEEE
+646 AAGKMTEEE

-758 DGESPAVEVAGEEG
+758 DGESPSIEVAGEEG

-781 SWSESETS
+781 SWSESEAS

-800 PEEKKGVV
+800 PEQKKGVL

-814 PGTNLKKHIIYF
+814 PGTNLKKHMTYF
-826 KYLLDHFNIIMI
+826 KYILDHFNVIMI

-855 DIFKKEKLE
+855 DLFKKDKLK
-864 IGVFEAG
+864 IRTFDAG
-871 LDNPHEYVKDLK
+871 LDNPHDYTKDLK
-883 EARRNY
+883 EARRQY
-889 NLSNKKI
+889 NVSDNTI
-896 CHSRKSV
+896 CYLRKPT
-903 SVWTRSANEMLQ
+903 SVWIRNGNEMLQ
-915 TAFDRKKLYFAATA
+915 TAFDRKRLYFAATA

-945 DLKFSKYEDEKNV
+945 DLKFSKYEDEKNI

-983 QVSTS
+983 QVSS
-988 AGGTQ
+988 SNGGTQ

-1009 PRKDS
+1009 ARKDS

-1034 PEETNHGFT
+1034 PQESNQGFT

>member
-73 FLGIWSRGMSK
+73 FLGIWCLDENEYVLTKGGFKKIKNISVGEQVRSRKDLNIVSDKWTNPKEDGLYIKTESGESFKAKLGHKVLTYKDGEFEFKNIQDLTEDDHLPVKLGTEQWGNKDITKDSELKNSPYLFYMLGYVLGDGWINKDGVNYCTECSEVHSTIKNFIDENGYKSYSRQRSENLSFYEYAIFNRGLVKYIESLGWDISKKSKDKVIADSLLEAPKNDLCALIGGLFDADGYASFLKTSSKVGLKSAALEMLRQVKMLLNNMGVESNLRQSGENNGVPYYDLVLANDHDSLKKFQEYIDFIVPHKKQNLEKIIARSETRNYQNKMVPGLGEMLKSEGSYKTIMGERGNWGKNFSQNRFDDFVNLSDEKSKILKIIKEEGVVFSKVKAIEPCETVSVDITVEGEENYIGNGLVHHNSRGMSK
-84 CSHYESLVWSERGL
+84 
-98 KKIID
+98 
-103 LNIGDKVYTEDG
+103 
-115 SLQKVINKTIN
+115 
-126 DEDKTYKITTQH
+126 
-138 GFISEGLDYHRVL
+138 
-151 VLTKDLEK
+151 
-159 VWKFSKDIAEGE
+159 
-171 YLICRKNFGLNKIQ
+171 
-185 KNIFDGFKFQNDV
+185 
-198 KNNNKPKE
+198 
-206 LNIYGPSLKE
+206 
-216 WYYFFGLLI
+216 
-225 GDGCMLE
+225 
-232 KPYGVSITSID
+232 
-243 EETKTFLSKFCERL
+243 
-257 NIHLSKMG
+257 
-265 NNKDFRLYSKELYF
+265 
-279 LLTHLGFKKVLAY
+279 
-292 EKIIPEILLDNSQ
+292 
-305 ECLTELIK
+305 
-313 GLFDTD
+313 
-319 GYASITRNKKK
+319 
-330 NSITGRIGFT
+330 
-340 STSKTLANQVHNLLL
+340 
-355 QFSIVG
+355 
-361 TNKIS
+361 
-366 FKGGV
+366 
-371 SKFQTGEH
+371 
-379 ECRKAWSVRVTN
+379 
-391 SLDVRAFYEKI
+391 
-402 GFNINRKQAKL
+402 
-413 KELLDNKTFEPC
+413 
-425 EYLPLVGCYLA
+425 
-436 KLHKAKSKEGVVFT
+436 
-450 PNMSKLKIKQAIDRE
+450 
-465 LLEKDL
+465 
-471 EWVLEDNLFLSKVE
+471 
-485 SIEESKAVTVD
+485 
-496 ITVENKHCYI
+496 
-506 SDGIVNHN
+506 

-896 CHSRKSV
+896 CHLRKPV
-903 SVWTRSANEMLQ
+903 SVWIRNANEMLQ

-934 SMQKAKKIPIK
+934 SIQKAKKIPIK

-1034 PEETNHGFT
+1034 PEETNYGFT

>member
-1 MTWDLGNQK
+1 MSWEVGNQK
-10 PLKREPVNQQVLEL
+10 PLKREPVNQQIMDL
-24 EGYLEDVKAKI
+24 EGYLEDTKAKI

-45 TFTTEL
+45 TFTTQL

-84 CSHYESLVWSERGL
+84 
-98 KKIID
+98 
-103 LNIGDKVYTEDG
+103 
-115 SLQKVINKTIN
+115 
-126 DEDKTYKITTQH
+126 
-138 GFISEGLDYHRVL
+138 
-151 VLTKDLEK
+151 
-159 VWKFSKDIAEGE
+159 
-171 YLICRKNFGLNKIQ
+171 
-185 KNIFDGFKFQNDV
+185 
-198 KNNNKPKE
+198 
-206 LNIYGPSLKE
+206 
-216 WYYFFGLLI
+216 
-225 GDGCMLE
+225 
-232 KPYGVSITSID
+232 
-243 EETKTFLSKFCERL
+243 
-257 NIHLSKMG
+257 
-265 NNKDFRLYSKELYF
+265 
-279 LLTHLGFKKVLAY
+279 
-292 EKIIPEILLDNSQ
+292 
-305 ECLTELIK
+305 
-313 GLFDTD
+313 
-319 GYASITRNKKK
+319 
-330 NSITGRIGFT
+330 
-340 STSKTLANQVHNLLL
+340 
-355 QFSIVG
+355 
-361 TNKIS
+361 
-366 FKGGV
+366 
-371 SKFQTGEH
+371 
-379 ECRKAWSVRVTN
+379 
-391 SLDVRAFYEKI
+391 
-402 GFNINRKQAKL
+402 
-413 KELLDNKTFEPC
+413 
-425 EYLPLVGCYLA
+425 
-436 KLHKAKSKEGVVFT
+436 
-450 PNMSKLKIKQAIDRE
+450 
-465 LLEKDL
+465 
-471 EWVLEDNLFLSKVE
+471 
-485 SIEESKAVTVD
+485 
-496 ITVENKHCYI
+496 
-506 SDGIVNHN
+506 

-522 LLDAC
+522 LLDAM

-551 EDIAQDKKAELFQQC
+551 EDIAQDKKSELFRQC

-578 MQIGKSRITALPLG
+578 MQIGASRITALPLG

-632 TERQRIKDAEDAMI
+632 TERQKIKDAEDAMI
-646 EAGKMTEEE
+646 AAGKMTEEE

-772 AEYILAFDP
+772 AEYIMAFDP
-781 SWSESETS
+781 SWSESDAS

-800 PEEKKGVV
+800 PEQKKGVL

-814 PGTNLKKHIIYF
+814 PGTNLKKHIQYF
-826 KYLLDHFNIIMI
+826 KYILDNFNIVMI
-838 VGDYN
+838 AGDYN

-855 DIFKKEKLE
+855 DIFKKEKLK
-864 IGVFEAG
+864 IGMFDAAFN
-871 LDNPHEYVKDLK
+871 NPHDYVRDLK
-883 EARRNY
+883 EARREY
-889 NLSNKKI
+889 NLKSNVI
-896 CHSRKSV
+896 CHLRKPL
-903 SVWTRSANEMLQ
+903 SVWIRNANEMLQ
-915 TAFDRKKLYFAATA
+915 TAFDRKRLYFAATA

-934 SMQKAKKIPIK
+934 SMQRAKKIPIK
-945 DLKFSKYEDEKNV
+945 ELKFSKYEDEKNI

-963 DFIEHQKDMIDLTKA
+963 EFIEHQKDMIDLTKA

-983 QVSTS
+983 QVSSS

-1034 PEETNHGFT
+1034 PKESNQGFT

>member
-1 MTWDLGNQK
+1 MTWDIGNQK
-10 PLKREPVNQQVLEL
+10 PLKRESVNKDIMEL
-24 EGYLEDVKAKI
+24 DGFLQETKAKL

-84 CSHYESLVWSERGL
+84 
-98 KKIID
+98 
-103 LNIGDKVYTEDG
+103 
-115 SLQKVINKTIN
+115 
-126 DEDKTYKITTQH
+126 
-138 GFISEGLDYHRVL
+138 
-151 VLTKDLEK
+151 
-159 VWKFSKDIAEGE
+159 
-171 YLICRKNFGLNKIQ
+171 
-185 KNIFDGFKFQNDV
+185 
-198 KNNNKPKE
+198 
-206 LNIYGPSLKE
+206 
-216 WYYFFGLLI
+216 
-225 GDGCMLE
+225 
-232 KPYGVSITSID
+232 
-243 EETKTFLSKFCERL
+243 
-257 NIHLSKMG
+257 
-265 NNKDFRLYSKELYF
+265 
-279 LLTHLGFKKVLAY
+279 
-292 EKIIPEILLDNSQ
+292 
-305 ECLTELIK
+305 
-313 GLFDTD
+313 
-319 GYASITRNKKK
+319 
-330 NSITGRIGFT
+330 
-340 STSKTLANQVHNLLL
+340 
-355 QFSIVG
+355 
-361 TNKIS
+361 
-366 FKGGV
+366 
-371 SKFQTGEH
+371 
-379 ECRKAWSVRVTN
+379 
-391 SLDVRAFYEKI
+391 
-402 GFNINRKQAKL
+402 
-413 KELLDNKTFEPC
+413 
-425 EYLPLVGCYLA
+425 
-436 KLHKAKSKEGVVFT
+436 
-450 PNMSKLKIKQAIDRE
+450 
-465 LLEKDL
+465 
-471 EWVLEDNLFLSKVE
+471 
-485 SIEESKAVTVD
+485 
-496 ITVENKHCYI
+496 
-506 SDGIVNHN
+506 

-522 LLDAC
+522 LLDAM

-551 EDIAQDKKAELFQQC
+551 EEISLDKKAELFRQC

-578 MQIGKSRITALPLG
+578 MQIGSSRITALPLG

-617 LNEVIMPFLAVVENP
+617 LNEVITPFLAVVENP
-632 TERQRIKDAEDAMI
+632 TERQKIKDAEDAMI
-646 EAGKMTEEE
+646 KAGKMTEEE
-655 RTEWPSNKMIGLSS
+655 RKEWPSNKMIGLSS

-679 MYQAYENMIFNPGA
+679 LYQQYENMIFNPGA

-713 YDENLISQAR
+713 YDENLISQAK

-747 KISKMAECTIE
+747 KISKMADCTIL
-758 DGESPAVEVAGEEG
+758 DGESPAVEVAGEPG
-772 AEYILAFDP
+772 SEYILAFDP

-800 PEEKKGVV
+800 PEQKKGVV

-814 PGTNLKKHIIYF
+814 PGTNLKKHMTYF

-855 DIFKKEKLE
+855 DMFKKEKLQ
-864 IGVFEAG
+864 IGVFDSK
-871 LDNPHEYVKDLK
+871 LDNPQDYNRDLR
-883 EARRNY
+883 EARRGY
-889 NLSNKKI
+889 NKSSNTI
-896 CHSRKSV
+896 CILRKPV
-903 SVWTRSANEMLQ
+903 SIWIRNANEMLQ
-915 TAFDRKKLYFAATA
+915 TAFDRKKIYFAATA

-934 SMQKAKKIPIK
+934 SLQKSKKIPIK
-945 DLKFSKYEDEKNV
+945 SLKFSKYEDEKNI

-963 DFIEHQKDMIDLTKA
+963 EFIEHQKDMIDLTKA

-988 AGGTQ
+988 AGGNQ

-1023 GMNIYYDMMNV
+1023 GMNIYYDMMEI
-1034 PEETNHGFT
+1034 PENENSGFV

>member
-1 MTWDLGNQK
+1 MTWDIGNQK
-10 PLKREPVNQQVLEL
+10 PLKRESVNKDIMEL
-24 EGYLEDVKAKI
+24 DGFLQETKAKL

-84 CSHYESLVWSERGL
+84 
-98 KKIID
+98 
-103 LNIGDKVYTEDG
+103 
-115 SLQKVINKTIN
+115 
-126 DEDKTYKITTQH
+126 
-138 GFISEGLDYHRVL
+138 
-151 VLTKDLEK
+151 
-159 VWKFSKDIAEGE
+159 
-171 YLICRKNFGLNKIQ
+171 
-185 KNIFDGFKFQNDV
+185 
-198 KNNNKPKE
+198 
-206 LNIYGPSLKE
+206 
-216 WYYFFGLLI
+216 
-225 GDGCMLE
+225 
-232 KPYGVSITSID
+232 
-243 EETKTFLSKFCERL
+243 
-257 NIHLSKMG
+257 
-265 NNKDFRLYSKELYF
+265 
-279 LLTHLGFKKVLAY
+279 
-292 EKIIPEILLDNSQ
+292 
-305 ECLTELIK
+305 
-313 GLFDTD
+313 
-319 GYASITRNKKK
+319 
-330 NSITGRIGFT
+330 
-340 STSKTLANQVHNLLL
+340 
-355 QFSIVG
+355 
-361 TNKIS
+361 
-366 FKGGV
+366 
-371 SKFQTGEH
+371 
-379 ECRKAWSVRVTN
+379 
-391 SLDVRAFYEKI
+391 
-402 GFNINRKQAKL
+402 
-413 KELLDNKTFEPC
+413 
-425 EYLPLVGCYLA
+425 
-436 KLHKAKSKEGVVFT
+436 
-450 PNMSKLKIKQAIDRE
+450 
-465 LLEKDL
+465 
-471 EWVLEDNLFLSKVE
+471 
-485 SIEESKAVTVD
+485 
-496 ITVENKHCYI
+496 
-506 SDGIVNHN
+506 

-522 LLDAC
+522 LLDAM

-551 EDIAQDKKAELFQQC
+551 EEISLDKKAELFRQC

-578 MQIGKSRITALPLG
+578 MQIGSSRITALPLG

-617 LNEVIMPFLAVVENP
+617 LNEVITPFLAVVENP
-632 TERQRIKDAEDAMI
+632 TERQKIKDAEDAMI
-646 EAGKMTEEE
+646 KAGKMTEEE
-655 RTEWPSNKMIGLSS
+655 RKEWPSNKMIGLSS

-679 MYQAYENMIFNPGA
+679 LYQQYENMIFNPGA

-713 YDENLISQAR
+713 YDENLISQAK
-723 GTMSQSQIDREFN
+723 GEMSQSQIDREFN

-747 KISKMAECTIE
+747 KISKMADCTIL
-758 DGESPAVEVAGEEG
+758 DGESPAVEVAGEPG
-772 AEYILAFDP
+772 SEYILAFDP

-800 PEEKKGVV
+800 PEQKKGVV

-814 PGTNLKKHIIYF
+814 PGTNLKKHMTYF

-855 DIFKKEKLE
+855 DMFKKEKLQ
-864 IGVFEAG
+864 IGVFDSK
-871 LDNPHEYVKDLK
+871 LDNPQDYNRDLR
-883 EARRNY
+883 EARRGY
-889 NLSNKKI
+889 NKSSNTI
-896 CHSRKSV
+896 CILRKPV
-903 SVWTRSANEMLQ
+903 SIWIRNANEMLQ
-915 TAFDRKKLYFAATA
+915 TAFDRKKIYFAATA

-934 SMQKAKKIPIK
+934 SLQKSKKIPIK
-945 DLKFSKYEDEKNV
+945 SLKFSKYEDEKNI

-963 DFIEHQKDMIDLTKA
+963 EFIEHQKDMIDLTKA

-988 AGGTQ
+988 AGGNQ

-1023 GMNIYYDMMNV
+1023 GMNIYYDMMEI
-1034 PEETNHGFT
+1034 PENENSGFV

>member
-1 MTWDLGNQK
+1 MTWDIGNQK
-10 PLKREPVNQQVLEL
+10 PLKRESVNKDIMEL
-24 EGYLEDVKAKI
+24 DGFLQETKAKL

-84 CSHYESLVWSERGL
+84 
-98 KKIID
+98 
-103 LNIGDKVYTEDG
+103 
-115 SLQKVINKTIN
+115 
-126 DEDKTYKITTQH
+126 
-138 GFISEGLDYHRVL
+138 
-151 VLTKDLEK
+151 
-159 VWKFSKDIAEGE
+159 
-171 YLICRKNFGLNKIQ
+171 
-185 KNIFDGFKFQNDV
+185 
-198 KNNNKPKE
+198 
-206 LNIYGPSLKE
+206 
-216 WYYFFGLLI
+216 
-225 GDGCMLE
+225 
-232 KPYGVSITSID
+232 
-243 EETKTFLSKFCERL
+243 
-257 NIHLSKMG
+257 
-265 NNKDFRLYSKELYF
+265 
-279 LLTHLGFKKVLAY
+279 
-292 EKIIPEILLDNSQ
+292 
-305 ECLTELIK
+305 
-313 GLFDTD
+313 
-319 GYASITRNKKK
+319 
-330 NSITGRIGFT
+330 
-340 STSKTLANQVHNLLL
+340 
-355 QFSIVG
+355 
-361 TNKIS
+361 
-366 FKGGV
+366 
-371 SKFQTGEH
+371 
-379 ECRKAWSVRVTN
+379 
-391 SLDVRAFYEKI
+391 
-402 GFNINRKQAKL
+402 
-413 KELLDNKTFEPC
+413 
-425 EYLPLVGCYLA
+425 
-436 KLHKAKSKEGVVFT
+436 
-450 PNMSKLKIKQAIDRE
+450 
-465 LLEKDL
+465 
-471 EWVLEDNLFLSKVE
+471 
-485 SIEESKAVTVD
+485 
-496 ITVENKHCYI
+496 
-506 SDGIVNHN
+506 

-522 LLDAC
+522 LLDAM

-551 EDIAQDKKAELFQQC
+551 EEISLDKKAELFRQC

-578 MQIGKSRITALPLG
+578 MQIGSSRITALPLG

-617 LNEVIMPFLAVVENP
+617 LNEVITPFLAVVENP
-632 TERQRIKDAEDAMI
+632 TERQKIKDAEDAMI
-646 EAGKMTEEE
+646 KAGKMTEEE
-655 RTEWPSNKMIGLSS
+655 RKEWPSNKMIGLSS

-679 MYQAYENMIFNPGA
+679 LYQQYENIIFNPGA

-713 YDENLISQAR
+713 YDENLISQAK

-747 KISKMAECTIE
+747 KISKMADCTIL
-758 DGESPAVEVAGEEG
+758 DGESPAVEVAGEPG
-772 AEYILAFDP
+772 SEYILAFDP

-800 PEEKKGVV
+800 PEQKKGVV

-814 PGTNLKKHIIYF
+814 PGTNLKKHMTYF

-855 DIFKKEKLE
+855 DMFKKEKLQ
-864 IGVFEAG
+864 IGVFDSK
-871 LDNPHEYVKDLK
+871 LDNPQDYNRDLR
-883 EARRNY
+883 EARRGY
-889 NLSNKKI
+889 NKSSNTI
-896 CHSRKSV
+896 CILRKPV
-903 SVWTRSANEMLQ
+903 SIWIRNANEMLQ
-915 TAFDRKKLYFAATA
+915 TAFDRKKIYFAATA

-934 SMQKAKKIPIK
+934 SLQKSKKIPIK
-945 DLKFSKYEDEKNV
+945 SLKFSKYEDEKNI

-963 DFIEHQKDMIDLTKA
+963 EFIEHQKDMIDLTKA

-988 AGGTQ
+988 AGGNQ

-1023 GMNIYYDMMNV
+1023 GMNIYYDMMEI
-1034 PEETNHGFT
+1034 PENENSGFV

>member
-1 MTWDLGNQK
+1 MTWDTGNQK
-10 PLKREPVNQQVLEL
+10 PLKREPTNQQVMEL
-24 EGYLEDVKAKI
+24 DGFLQETKAKI

-84 CSHYESLVWSERGL
+84 
-98 KKIID
+98 
-103 LNIGDKVYTEDG
+103 
-115 SLQKVINKTIN
+115 
-126 DEDKTYKITTQH
+126 
-138 GFISEGLDYHRVL
+138 
-151 VLTKDLEK
+151 
-159 VWKFSKDIAEGE
+159 
-171 YLICRKNFGLNKIQ
+171 
-185 KNIFDGFKFQNDV
+185 
-198 KNNNKPKE
+198 
-206 LNIYGPSLKE
+206 
-216 WYYFFGLLI
+216 
-225 GDGCMLE
+225 
-232 KPYGVSITSID
+232 
-243 EETKTFLSKFCERL
+243 
-257 NIHLSKMG
+257 
-265 NNKDFRLYSKELYF
+265 
-279 LLTHLGFKKVLAY
+279 
-292 EKIIPEILLDNSQ
+292 
-305 ECLTELIK
+305 
-313 GLFDTD
+313 
-319 GYASITRNKKK
+319 
-330 NSITGRIGFT
+330 
-340 STSKTLANQVHNLLL
+340 
-355 QFSIVG
+355 
-361 TNKIS
+361 
-366 FKGGV
+366 
-371 SKFQTGEH
+371 
-379 ECRKAWSVRVTN
+379 
-391 SLDVRAFYEKI
+391 
-402 GFNINRKQAKL
+402 
-413 KELLDNKTFEPC
+413 
-425 EYLPLVGCYLA
+425 
-436 KLHKAKSKEGVVFT
+436 
-450 PNMSKLKIKQAIDRE
+450 
-465 LLEKDL
+465 
-471 EWVLEDNLFLSKVE
+471 
-485 SIEESKAVTVD
+485 
-496 ITVENKHCYI
+496 
-506 SDGIVNHN
+506 

-522 LLDAC
+522 LLDAM

-551 EDIAQDKKAELFQQC
+551 EEISKDKKAELFRQC

-578 MQIGKSRITALPLG
+578 MQIGSSRITALPLG

-632 TERQRIKDAEDAMI
+632 TERQKIKDAEDAMI
-646 EAGKMTEEE
+646 NAGKMTEEE

-679 MYQAYENMIFNPGA
+679 LYQQYENMIFNPGA

-713 YDENLISQAR
+713 YDENLISQAK

-747 KISKMAECTIE
+747 KISKMADCTIL
-758 DGESPAVEVAGEEG
+758 DGESPAVEVAGEPG
-772 AEYILAFDP
+772 SEYILAFDP

-800 PEEKKGVV
+800 PEQKKGVV

-814 PGTNLKKHIIYF
+814 PGTNLKKHITYF

-855 DIFKKEKLE
+855 DIFKKEKLQ
-864 IGVFEAG
+864 IGVFDSK
-871 LDNPHEYVKDLK
+871 LDNPQDYHKDLR
-883 EARRNY
+883 EARRGY
-889 NLSNKKI
+889 NKSSNTI
-896 CHSRKSV
+896 CILRKPV
-903 SVWTRSANEMLQ
+903 SIWIRTANEMLQ

-934 SMQKAKKIPIK
+934 SLQKSKKIPIK
-945 DLKFSKYEDEKNV
+945 NLKFSKYEDEKNI

-963 DFIEHQKDMIDLTKA
+963 EFIEHQKDMIDLTKA

-988 AGGTQ
+988 AGGNQ
-993 SFDLPSNLKR
+993 SIDLPSNLKR

-1023 GMNIYYDMMNV
+1023 GMNIYYDMMEI
-1034 PEETNHGFT
+1034 PENQNSGFT

>member
-1 MTWDLGNQK
+1 MTWDTGNQK
-10 PLKREPVNQQVLEL
+10 PLKREPTNQQIMEL
-24 EGYLEDVKAKI
+24 DGFLQETKAKI

-84 CSHYESLVWSERGL
+84 
-98 KKIID
+98 
-103 LNIGDKVYTEDG
+103 
-115 SLQKVINKTIN
+115 
-126 DEDKTYKITTQH
+126 
-138 GFISEGLDYHRVL
+138 
-151 VLTKDLEK
+151 
-159 VWKFSKDIAEGE
+159 
-171 YLICRKNFGLNKIQ
+171 
-185 KNIFDGFKFQNDV
+185 
-198 KNNNKPKE
+198 
-206 LNIYGPSLKE
+206 
-216 WYYFFGLLI
+216 
-225 GDGCMLE
+225 
-232 KPYGVSITSID
+232 
-243 EETKTFLSKFCERL
+243 
-257 NIHLSKMG
+257 
-265 NNKDFRLYSKELYF
+265 
-279 LLTHLGFKKVLAY
+279 
-292 EKIIPEILLDNSQ
+292 
-305 ECLTELIK
+305 
-313 GLFDTD
+313 
-319 GYASITRNKKK
+319 
-330 NSITGRIGFT
+330 
-340 STSKTLANQVHNLLL
+340 
-355 QFSIVG
+355 
-361 TNKIS
+361 
-366 FKGGV
+366 
-371 SKFQTGEH
+371 
-379 ECRKAWSVRVTN
+379 
-391 SLDVRAFYEKI
+391 
-402 GFNINRKQAKL
+402 
-413 KELLDNKTFEPC
+413 
-425 EYLPLVGCYLA
+425 
-436 KLHKAKSKEGVVFT
+436 
-450 PNMSKLKIKQAIDRE
+450 
-465 LLEKDL
+465 
-471 EWVLEDNLFLSKVE
+471 
-485 SIEESKAVTVD
+485 
-496 ITVENKHCYI
+496 
-506 SDGIVNHN
+506 

-522 LLDAC
+522 LLDAM

-551 EDIAQDKKAELFQQC
+551 EEISKDKKAELFRQC

-578 MQIGKSRITALPLG
+578 MQIGSSRITALPLG

-632 TERQRIKDAEDAMI
+632 TERQKIKDAEDAMI
-646 EAGKMTEEE
+646 NAGKMTEEE

-679 MYQAYENMIFNPGA
+679 LYQQYENMIFNPGA

-713 YDENLISQAR
+713 YDENLISQAK

-747 KISKMAECTIE
+747 KISKMADCTIL
-758 DGESPAVEVAGEEG
+758 DGESPAVEVAGELG
-772 AEYILAFDP
+772 SEYILAFDP

-800 PEEKKGVV
+800 PEQKKGVV

-814 PGTNLKKHIIYF
+814 PGTNLKKHITYF

-855 DIFKKEKLE
+855 DIFKKEKLQ
-864 IGVFEAG
+864 IGVFDSK
-871 LDNPHEYVKDLK
+871 LDNPQDYHKDLR
-883 EARRNY
+883 EARRGY
-889 NLSNKKI
+889 NKSSNTI
-896 CHSRKSV
+896 CILRKPV
-903 SVWTRSANEMLQ
+903 SIWIRTANEMLQ
-915 TAFDRKKLYFAATA
+915 TAFDRKKIYFAATA

-934 SMQKAKKIPIK
+934 SLQKSKKIPIK
-945 DLKFSKYEDEKNV
+945 NLKFSKYEDEKNI

-963 DFIEHQKDMIDLTKA
+963 EFIEHQKDMIDLTKA

-988 AGGTQ
+988 AGGNQ

-1023 GMNIYYDMMNV
+1023 GMNIYYDMMEI
-1034 PEETNHGFT
+1034 PENQNSGFT

>member
-1 MTWDLGNQK
+1 MTWDIGNQK
-10 PLKREPVNQQVLEL
+10 PLKRESVNKDIMEL
-24 EGYLEDVKAKI
+24 DGFLQETKAKL

-84 CSHYESLVWSERGL
+84 
-98 KKIID
+98 
-103 LNIGDKVYTEDG
+103 
-115 SLQKVINKTIN
+115 
-126 DEDKTYKITTQH
+126 
-138 GFISEGLDYHRVL
+138 
-151 VLTKDLEK
+151 
-159 VWKFSKDIAEGE
+159 
-171 YLICRKNFGLNKIQ
+171 
-185 KNIFDGFKFQNDV
+185 
-198 KNNNKPKE
+198 
-206 LNIYGPSLKE
+206 
-216 WYYFFGLLI
+216 
-225 GDGCMLE
+225 
-232 KPYGVSITSID
+232 
-243 EETKTFLSKFCERL
+243 
-257 NIHLSKMG
+257 
-265 NNKDFRLYSKELYF
+265 
-279 LLTHLGFKKVLAY
+279 
-292 EKIIPEILLDNSQ
+292 
-305 ECLTELIK
+305 
-313 GLFDTD
+313 
-319 GYASITRNKKK
+319 
-330 NSITGRIGFT
+330 
-340 STSKTLANQVHNLLL
+340 
-355 QFSIVG
+355 
-361 TNKIS
+361 
-366 FKGGV
+366 
-371 SKFQTGEH
+371 
-379 ECRKAWSVRVTN
+379 
-391 SLDVRAFYEKI
+391 
-402 GFNINRKQAKL
+402 
-413 KELLDNKTFEPC
+413 
-425 EYLPLVGCYLA
+425 
-436 KLHKAKSKEGVVFT
+436 
-450 PNMSKLKIKQAIDRE
+450 
-465 LLEKDL
+465 
-471 EWVLEDNLFLSKVE
+471 
-485 SIEESKAVTVD
+485 
-496 ITVENKHCYI
+496 
-506 SDGIVNHN
+506 

-522 LLDAC
+522 LLDAM

-551 EDIAQDKKAELFQQC
+551 EEISLDKKAELFRQC

-578 MQIGKSRITALPLG
+578 MQIGSSRITALPLG

-617 LNEVIMPFLAVVENP
+617 LNEVITPFLAVVENP
-632 TERQRIKDAEDAMI
+632 TERQKIKDAEDAMI
-646 EAGKMTEEE
+646 KAGKMTEEE
-655 RTEWPSNKMIGLSS
+655 RKEWPSNKMIGLSS

-679 MYQAYENMIFNPGA
+679 LYQQYENMIFNPGA

-713 YDENLISQAR
+713 YDENLISQAK

-747 KISKMAECTIE
+747 KISKMADCTIV
-758 DGESPAVEVAGEEG
+758 DGESPAVEVAGEPG
-772 AEYILAFDP
+772 SEYILAFDP

-800 PEEKKGVV
+800 PEQKKGVV

-814 PGTNLKKHIIYF
+814 PGTNLKKHMTYF

-855 DIFKKEKLE
+855 DMFKKEKLQ
-864 IGVFEAG
+864 IGVFDSK
-871 LDNPHEYVKDLK
+871 LDNPQDYNRDLR
-883 EARRNY
+883 EARRGY
-889 NLSNKKI
+889 NKSSNTI
-896 CHSRKSV
+896 CILRKPV
-903 SVWTRSANEMLQ
+903 SIWIRNANEMLQ
-915 TAFDRKKLYFAATA
+915 TAFDRKKIYFAATA

-934 SMQKAKKIPIK
+934 SLQKSKKIPIK
-945 DLKFSKYEDEKNV
+945 SLKFSKYEDEKNI

-963 DFIEHQKDMIDLTKA
+963 EFIEHQKDMIDLTKA

-988 AGGTQ
+988 AGGNQ

-1023 GMNIYYDMMNV
+1023 GMNIYYDMMEI
-1034 PEETNHGFT
+1034 PENENSGFV